1 MSKRTRLRDSGTVA
15 EPLGFVSM
23 KKPSKTAV
31 ELEAAIKVEMED
43 ICEWPTDIALTVR
56 PDGDTW
62 KIVIMQD
69 TPIDDRELFEM
80 VSLIADRLR
89 NQFDLKI

>member
-1 MSKRTRLRDSGTVA
+1 
-15 EPLGFVSM
+15 M
-23 KKPSKTAV
+23 KKQSKTAA

-43 ICEWPTDIALTVR
+43 NCEWPTDIALTVR

>member
-1 MSKRTRLRDSGTVA
+1 MPKR
-15 EPLGFVSM
+15 LGCLPV
-23 KKPSKTAV
+23 KKPSKTAA
-31 ELEAAIKVEMED
+31 ELEAAIKLEMED

-69 TPIDDRELFEM
+69 IPGDDRDRFEM
-80 VSLIADRLR
+80 ISLIADRLR
-89 NQFDLKI
+89 SQFDLKG

>member
-1 MSKRTRLRDSGTVA
+1 MPSRW
-15 EPLGFVSM
+15 GFASM
-23 KKPSKTAV
+23 KKPSKTAA

-43 ICEWPTDIALTVR
+43 NCEWPTDIALTVR